1 MNTESPTPEDSAHE
15 NSALENSGPEN
26 SAPENS
32 AIDLVVACSRFIR
45 FARRRAEID
54 ESPAV
59 WRALAILNEGGPMR
73 VSDFARRDR
82 LSQPSATAMLRR
94 LKGEGLI
101 ESRPDPADGRASLCA
116 LSDAGRQRLIDRR
129 TTMGQKLESVLA
141 SLEPDQRAEL
151 ARAVHTMN
159 MLVTLH
165 DPDRADAAA
174 DRDVQTSN
182 SSSTSKN

>member
-1 MNTESPTPEDSAHE
+1 MNTESPTPEDSAAQ
-15 NSALENSGPEN
+15 NSDPEN
-26 SAPENS
+26 SAPGNS

-94 LKGEGLI
+94 LKDEGLI

-129 TTMGQKLESVLA
+129 TTMGQRLESVLA
-141 SLEPDQRAEL
+141 SLEPDRRTEL
-151 ARAVHTMN
+151 ARAVDTMN

-174 DRDVQTSN
+174 DQDASTSDN
-182 SSSTSKN
+182 SSTTSKN

>member
-1 MNTESPTPEDSAHE
+1 MNTDSASPNDGVPESP
-15 NSALENSGPEN
+15 GPEPTATGT
-26 SAPENS
+26 SATGTS

-73 VSDFARRDR
+73 VSDFARHDR

-94 LKGEGLI
+94 LKDDGLI
-101 ESRPDPADGRASLCA
+101 DTRPDPADGRASLCA
-116 LSDAGRQRLIDRR
+116 LSDAGRQRLSDRR
-129 TTMGQKLESVLA
+129 TTMGEKLESVLA
-141 SLEPDQRAEL
+141 SLEPGQRAEL
-151 ARAVHTMN
+151 ARAVDTMN

-165 DPDRADAAA
+165 DPDRADAAV
-174 DRDVQTSN
+174 DRDAPTGN
-182 SSSTSKN
+182 TSKN